1 MAEPKT
7 LAAQIMVAS
16 QGAAP
21 KVAEAIVYLK
31 PIAKP
36 VRCRSRCH
44 PLQSVGSHPSA
55 ARWLTHP
62 SAARWL
68 TPPPAARWLTH
79 PSATPQI
86 GFIATMIIDC
96 CGPLYIKL
104 FQLGYRAYHELPTD
118 LLSALIGLG
127 LSFCGGAYC
136 ASISAIEAVRMS
148 GWDRTQSALEEI
160 YTDACAM
167 YKAYVADDDSSAN
180 ADDLLTRKLAVVA
193 VAVKDPEQLSAA
205 LGGLYTSWL
214 AVQAVLRIEFA
225 KTITLGVSIAA
236 MATPYLQKVGYRSG
250 ALTLTLTRTL
260 RLRPSQR
267 LRPRPDLNPAPTPA
281 PAPELRLRLHQV
293 GLRVLVHVMPPAYHH
308 WIPMV
313 IANTARSIGVA
324 VAWKMQAQRTARG
337 PSTKAHPALCDL
349 CTLCALCTISTLR
362 ASAPSAQ
369 LYAPTR
375 RLRTARTAR
384 TVQEVVSAMHL
395 ALLGGLL
402 FSRSILRW
410 ARRQGYAL
418 PAAEDTV
425 LDEVAGY
432 AVAAL
437 GFYYQYAW
445 GFALPFP
452 LSLLFFPLGCIEWYI
467 RWAVTSTAA
476 IA

>member
-1 MAEPKT
+1 MEPTKSS
-7 LAAQIMVAS
+7 LAALIMEAS

-36 VRCRSRCH
+36 
-44 PLQSVGSHPSA
+44 
-55 ARWLTHP
+55 
-62 SAARWL
+62 
-68 TPPPAARWLTH
+68 
-79 PSATPQI
+79 I
-86 GFIATMIIDC
+86 GFIATMIIDY

-104 FQLGYRAYHELPTD
+104 FQLGYRLYHELPTD

-136 ASISAIEAVRMS
+136 ASISAIQAVRMS
-148 GWDRTQSALEEI
+148 GWDRTQSALEEV
-160 YTDACAM
+160 YTDVCVM
-167 YKAYVADDDSSAN
+167 YKAYVEEDSTN

-236 MATPYLQKVGYRSG
+236 MATPYLQKVG
-250 ALTLTLTRTL
+250 L
-260 RLRPSQR
+260 P
-267 LRPRPDLNPAPTPA
+267 
-281 PAPELRLRLHQV
+281 
-293 GLRVLVHVMPPAYHH
+293 VLVHVMPPAYHH
-308 WIPMV
+308 WIPML

-324 VAWKMQAQRTARG
+324 VAWKM
-337 PSTKAHPALCDL
+337 
-349 CTLCALCTISTLR
+349 
-362 ASAPSAQ
+362 
-369 LYAPTR
+369 
-375 RLRTARTAR
+375 
-384 TVQEVVSAMHL
+384 QEVVSAMHL

-452 LSLLFFPLGCIEWYI
+452 LSLLFFPLGWIEWYI
-467 RWAVTSTAA
+467 RWAVTSTPA

>member
-36 VRCRSRCH
+36 
-44 PLQSVGSHPSA
+44 
-55 ARWLTHP
+55 
-62 SAARWL
+62 
-68 TPPPAARWLTH
+68 
-79 PSATPQI
+79 I

-236 MATPYLQKVGYRSG
+236 MATPYLQKVG
-250 ALTLTLTRTL
+250 
-260 RLRPSQR
+260 
-267 LRPRPDLNPAPTPA
+267 
-281 PAPELRLRLHQV
+281 
-293 GLRVLVHVMPPAYHH
+293 LRVLVHVMPPAYHH

-313 IANTARSIGVA
+313 ITNTARSIGVA
-324 VAWKMQAQRTARG
+324 VAWKM
-337 PSTKAHPALCDL
+337 
-349 CTLCALCTISTLR
+349 
-362 ASAPSAQ
+362 
-369 LYAPTR
+369 
-375 RLRTARTAR
+375 
-384 TVQEVVSAMHL
+384 QEVVSAMHL